1 VTAIQTHTSE
11 RAHWR
16 LITSGPVD
24 GAMNM
29 AIDRAV
35 LVSREKGASPPTVR
49 LYSWEVP
56 TITLGRFQ
64 KAEDV
69 DVDLALARGIDVARR
84 PTGGRGVLHDDEI
97 TYSFVVGIADGVPRG
112 VAASYAHLS
121 TALVAA
127 YASLGVPAEVTARE
141 RGRATARGACYLHA
155 TQADLSLGAAKLS
168 GSAQVWKGD
177 TVLQHGSFV
186 VSRDHALEAGLFRL
200 GSEGAQA
207 LRSQAATLLEVLGHR
222 PAPAS
227 ILAAVREGVREA
239 FGVEL
244 VEGELTSEE
253 TEMALSWEAEM
264 SLARA
269 SREGLRPAST

>member
-1 VTAIQTHTSE
+1 
-11 RAHWR
+11 
-16 LITSGPVD
+16 
-24 GAMNM
+24 MNM

-35 LVSREKGASPPTVR
+35 LASREKSAAPPTVR

-64 KAEDV
+64 NAEDV
-69 DVDLALARGIDVARR
+69 DVDLAVARGVDVARR

-97 TYSFVVGIADGVPRG
+97 TYSFVVGTADGVPRG

-121 TALVAA
+121 AALVAA

-186 VSRDHALEAGLFRL
+186 VTRDHALEAALFRL
-200 GSEGAQA
+200 GPKGADA
-207 LRSQAATLLEVLGHR
+207 LRSQATTLLEALGHR
-222 PAPAS
+222 PSPAS
-227 ILAAVREGVREA
+227 IVAAVREGVRHV

-244 VEGELTSEE
+244 VEGELSPEEIDLAESWVSE
-253 TEMALSWEAEM
+253 MRVV
-264 SLARA
+264 RA
-269 SREGLRPAST
+269 TRQGRGPAST